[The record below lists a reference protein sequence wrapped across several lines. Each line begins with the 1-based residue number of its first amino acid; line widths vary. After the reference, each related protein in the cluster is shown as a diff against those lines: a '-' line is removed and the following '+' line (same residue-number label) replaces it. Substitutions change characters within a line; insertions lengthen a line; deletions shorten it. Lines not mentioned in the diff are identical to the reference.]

1 MSNKAEMTKKEM
13 FELLLRLQE
22 EQGGFDI
29 HTHLGKGDKTIV
41 LTFH

>member
-29 HTHLGKGDKTIV
+29 KTDLGKGDKTIT

>member
-1 MSNKAEMTKKEM
+1 MSTEAEMTKKEM

-29 HTHLGKGDKTIV
+29 KTDLGKGDKTIT